1 MYTRVMIELTVK
13 IYGRVQGVFFRQST
27 KEEAMRLGVC
37 GWVKNC
43 SDGSVAVLIQGDAS
57 VMDQMMAWLSIGPEM
72 AQVREVKILSQKDCT
87 KLKEGF
93 TILYE

>member
-1 MYTRVMIELTVK
+1 MVEGHIK
-13 IYGRVQGVFFRQST
+13 ITGKVQGVFFRQST
-27 KEEAMRLGVC
+27 KEKAMSLGVC

-43 SDGSVAVLIQGDAS
+43 SDGSVEVLIQGDAS
-57 VMDQMMAWLSIGPEM
+57 VMDQMMDWLFIGPEM

>member
-1 MYTRVMIELTVK
+1 MVEGHIK
-13 IYGRVQGVFFRQST
+13 ITGKVQGVFFRQST

-43 SDGSVAVLIQGDAS
+43 SDGSVEVLIQGEVS
-57 VMDQMMAWLSIGPEM
+57 VMDQMMDWLSIGPET